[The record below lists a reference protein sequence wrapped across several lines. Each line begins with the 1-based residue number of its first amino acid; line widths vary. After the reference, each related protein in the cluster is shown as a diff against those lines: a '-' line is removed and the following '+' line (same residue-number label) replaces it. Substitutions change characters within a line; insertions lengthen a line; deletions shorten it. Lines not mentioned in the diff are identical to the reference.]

1 MIEINCLDDVPIF
14 LGAQRLTDYF
24 RGKVGYLLATY
35 DVDSLKSVG
44 SVFYVTTPED
54 WEQSAEIGLSRPM
67 KDYMAESANVLKI
80 PTDSGGMIAM
90 CHGTVALNNS
100 TAIEIYCPP
109 ELMPEHT
116 FDDWFRDWKEAD
128 SIYI

>member
-44 SVFYVTTPED
+44 SVFYVTNPED
-54 WEQSAEIGLSRPM
+54 WDLSAEIGLGRAL
-67 KDYMAESANVLKI
+67 KDYMSESANVLKI

-90 CHGTVALNNS
+90 CHGTICLNNS

-128 SIYI
+128 TIYI

>member
-44 SVFYVTTPED
+44 SVYYVTNTDD
-54 WEQSAEIGLSRPM
+54 WEKSAEIGLSGPL
-67 KDYMAESANVLKI
+67 KDYKVESANVLKI

-90 CHGTVALNNS
+90 CHGTVCINNS

-116 FDDWFRDWKEAD
+116 FDDWFRDWNEAD
-128 SIYI
+128 TIYI

>member
-1 MIEINCLDDVPIF
+1 MIEINSLDDVSIF

-35 DVDSLKSVG
+35 NVDNLKSVG
-44 SVFYVTTPED
+44 SVFYVTNPED
-54 WEQSAEIGLSRPM
+54 WNLSIEIGLSRPM
-67 KDYMAESANVLKI
+67 KDYMAESAEVIKYR
-80 PTDSGGMIAM
+80 TDAGAELAM

-100 TAIEIYCPP
+100 VAIEIFSPP

-116 FDDWFRDWKEAD
+116 FDDWFRDWKETD
-128 SIYI
+128 TIFI

>member
-1 MIEINCLDDVPIF
+1 MIVINTVNDVPIF
-14 LGAQRLTDYF
+14 LGAQRWTEYL
-24 RGKVGYLLATY
+24 RQKIGSLLATY
-35 DVDSLKSVG
+35 AVDSLQSVG
-44 SVFYVTTPED
+44 SVFYVTNPED
-54 WEQSAEIGLSRPM
+54 WEKSAEIGLSRPL

-90 CHGTVALNNS
+90 CHGTICLNNS

-128 SIYI
+128 TIYI

>member
-35 DVDSLKSVG
+35 DVDSLRSVG
-44 SVFYVTTPED
+44 SVFYVTNPED
-54 WEQSAEIGLSRPM
+54 WDLSIEIGLRRPM
-67 KDYMAESANVLKI
+67 KNYMAESAEVIKYR
-80 PTDSGGMIAM
+80 TDAGCELAM

-100 TAIEIYCPP
+100 TAIEIFSPP

-116 FDDWFRDWKEAD
+116 FDDWFCGWKAD
-128 SIYI
+128 DAVYI